1 MRGGCTILKPPEYI
15 VAWDRDMLGNKHV
28 IIAACLSK
36 LCRILDNNHINNN
49 ININH
54 IDNDTFA
61 VNYFWKKTLSQI
73 FDRIPN
79 RSLFNITIAL
89 QPSLHSL
96 VQS

>member
-1 MRGGCTILKPPEYI
+1 
-15 VAWDRDMLGNKHV
+15 MLGDKHV
-28 IIAACLSK
+28 IIAAYLSK

-49 ININH
+49 NININH
-54 IDNDTFA
+54 IDNDTFT